1 MRFTHLRQLRG
12 WLARLFSIF
21 NRRRREREFTEEL
34 ESHLAF
40 HIEDNLRAG
49 MSPEEARRQAR
60 IKLGG
65 VTQTQELHREQRGL
79 PMLETLFQDLR
90 FGLRMLRKN
99 PGFSLI
105 AVLTLAL
112 GIGANTAIFSV
123 VNAVLLRPLPYAAP
137 ERLVFIYN
145 SVPGWGIQKLGL
157 FEAEF
162 LRLRDQ
168 ARALEQVSLY
178 TSTTLTLTGAGEPER
193 VSSGTASGELFAALG
208 VPPALGRSFKLEE
221 EPRGQS
227 NVVMLSHGFWR
238 RKFAASPD
246 VIGQSLTLDGRS
258 YTIVGVLPQSFKSP
272 LTLQADRA
280 IELWIPPGYNP
291 ASACCGHG
299 LNVVARL
306 RVGQT
311 LEQAQTE
318 INQIMAGVQRDY
330 PQGYPKDYPKDGTKQ
345 AMIKPLQQELV
356 GDLRL
361 ALWVLLAAVL
371 FVLLIACANVANL
384 LLARSELRAA
394 EIAIRAALGAGRAR
408 IIRQLLVE
416 SLLLAVIG
424 GGLGLLLAWRGLAL
438 LPALGAE
445 KLPRLQEIALDG
457 RVLGFT
463 LLVSLLTGV
472 VFGLAPAL
480 QALKFDLHT
489 ALKEG
494 GRASAS
500 IRGRSRLRA
509 ALVVAEVA
517 LSLML
522 LLGAGLLI
530 KSFWRLQQLDTGFRA
545 EQLLTL
551 RLFPP
556 ASTYP
561 NDQQVAAFYE
571 KLLDRVRSLPG
582 VKDAAVTD
590 GVPLGDWSG
599 GTQLEVEGQL
609 PKPGGHNTAGW
620 HVVSPDYF
628 RTLGVRLLR
637 GRLLEDADQGQATP
651 AALVNET
658 LARAH
663 WPNEDPLGRRIRLL
677 NRPQG
682 QATTAFLTVVGVVAD
697 LKNDGLTKAARQEVY
712 VPLRQRTAAI
722 AGMGFARQMTLAVR
736 TSVEPLNLVHAIRQE
751 VAALDRNVPIASVRT
766 MEQIL
771 ATVTVQPRFNMIL
784 LGIFAAVALVLAAVG
799 IYGVLSYSVT
809 QRTHEIGLRLAL
821 GAQQGEVLKLVVR
834 QGMILA
840 LLGVAIGL
848 AASFALTRLL
858 TGLLYG
864 VSATDPLTFI
874 VIALLLTVV
883 ALMACWIP
891 ARRATKVDPLIALR
905 TE

>member
-1 MRFTHLRQLRG
+1 
-12 WLARLFSIF
+12 
-21 NRRRREREFTEEL
+21 
-34 ESHLAF
+34 
-40 HIEDNLRAG
+40 
-49 MSPEEARRQAR
+49 
-60 IKLGG
+60 
-65 VTQTQELHREQRGL
+65 
-79 PMLETLFQDLR
+79 MLTLWQDIR
-90 FGLRMLRKN
+90 YIARMLRKN
-99 PGFSLI
+99 PGVSLI

-112 GIGANTAIFSV
+112 GIGANTTIFSV

-145 SVPGWGIQKLGL
+145 SAPGWGIQKLGL

-208 VPPALGRSFKLEE
+208 APPALGRIFKLAE
-221 EPRGQS
+221 EPRGQG
-227 NVVMLSHGFWR
+227 NVVILSHSFWQ
-238 RKFAASPD
+238 RKFAASPA

-258 YTIVGVLPQSFKSP
+258 YIIVGVLPQSFKSP
-272 LTLQADRA
+272 LELQADRA
-280 IELWIPPGYNP
+280 VELWIPPGYNP
-291 ASACCGHG
+291 AGSCCGHG

-318 INQIMAGVQRDY
+318 INAIMAGVKRDY
-330 PQGYPKDYPKDGTKQ
+330 PQGYPKDGTKQ
-345 AMIKPLQQELV
+345 ALLKPLQQE
-356 GDLRL
+356 
-361 ALWVLLAAVL
+361 
-371 FVLLIACANVANL
+371 IT
-384 LLARSELRAA
+384 
-394 EIAIRAALGAGRAR
+394 
-408 IIRQLLVE
+408 
-416 SLLLAVIG
+416 
-424 GGLGLLLAWRGLAL
+424 
-438 LPALGAE
+438 
-445 KLPRLQEIALDG
+445 LDG
-457 RVLGFT
+457 PVLGFT
-463 LLVSLLTGV
+463 LLVSLLTGI
-472 VFGLAPAL
+472 VFGLAPAW
-480 QALKFDLHT
+480 QALQFDLHT

-509 ALVVAEVA
+509 TLVVAEVA

-530 KSFWRLQQLDTGFRA
+530 RSFWRLQQVDTGFRA

-556 ASTYP
+556 ASTYA

-571 KLLDRVRSLPG
+571 KLLERVRSLPG

-590 GVPLGDWSG
+590 GLPLGDWSG
-599 GTQLEVEGQL
+599 GTMIEVEGQSFRT
-609 PKPGGHNTAGW
+609 GGHNTAGW
-620 HVVSPDYF
+620 HVVSPEFF

-637 GRLLEDADQGQATP
+637 GRLLEDADQEQATP
-651 AALVNET
+651 VAVVNET
-658 LARAH
+658 LARLH
-663 WPNEDPLGRRIRLL
+663 WPNEDPLGRRIRLP
-677 NRPQG
+677 NG
-682 QATTAFLTVVGVVAD
+682 SQATTAFLIVVGVVAD
-697 LKNDGLTKAARQEVY
+697 VKNDGLTEAVRQEVY

-736 TSVEPLNLVHAIRQE
+736 TSVEPLNLVNAIRQE
-751 VAALDRNVPIASVRT
+751 VMALDRNVPIASVRT
-766 MEQIL
+766 MEQIM

-874 VIALLLTVV
+874 VIALLLTMV
-883 ALMACWIP
+883 ALIACWIP
-891 ARRATKVDPLIALR
+891 ARRATKVDPMIALR
-905 TE
+905 HE

>member
-1 MRFTHLRQLRG
+1 MWTWINHTAGRIRALFRVSAEERDFRMELETHLSML
-12 WLARLFSIF
+12 
-21 NRRRREREFTEEL
+21 TEEK
-34 ESHLAF
+34 
-40 HIEDNLRAG
+40 IRAG
-49 MSPEEARRQAR
+49 LPSEEACRQAR
-60 IKLGG
+60 MELGG
-65 VTQTQELHREQRGL
+65 LAQLQQAHREVRGL
-79 PMLETLFQDLR
+79 PFVDELLQDLR
-90 FGLRMLRKN
+90 FGVRMLRKN

-145 SVPGWGIQKLGL
+145 SLPGWGIQKLGL

-168 ARALEQVSLY
+168 ARALEQVSFY

-193 VSSGTASGELFAALG
+193 VSSGTASGGLFTALG
-208 VPPALGRSFKLEE
+208 VPLALGRSFKLEE
-221 EPRGQS
+221 EPRGQN
-227 NVVMLSHGFWR
+227 NVVILSHGFWQ
-238 RKFAASPD
+238 RKFAASPN
-246 VIGQSLTLDGRS
+246 VIGQALTLDGRS

-272 LTLQADRA
+272 LELRADRA
-280 IELWIPPGYNP
+280 VELWIPPGYNP
-291 ASACCGHG
+291 ATACCGHG

-306 RVGQT
+306 RVGLT
-311 LEQAQTE
+311 LEQAKTE
-318 INQIMAGVQRDY
+318 INAIMAGVQRDY
-330 PQGYPKDYPKDGTKQ
+330 PQGYPQGYPKEGTKQ
-345 AMIKPLQQELV
+345 ALIKPLQQELV
-356 GDLRL
+356 GDLRR

-463 LLVSLLTGV
+463 LLVSLLTGI
-472 VFGLAPAL
+472 VFGLAPAF

-494 GRASAS
+494 GRAAAS

-530 KSFWRLQQLDTGFRA
+530 KSFWRLQQVDTGFRA

-556 ASTYP
+556 ASAYP

-571 KLLDRVRSLPG
+571 KLLERVRALPG

-599 GTQLEVEGQL
+599 GTMLEVEGQL

-620 HVVSPDYF
+620 HVVSPEFF

-637 GRLLEDADQGQATP
+637 GRLLEDADQEQAMSV
-651 AALVNET
+651 AVVNET

-663 WPNEDPLGRRIRLL
+663 WPNEDPLGQRIRLP
-677 NRPQG
+677 NGAR
-682 QATTAFLTVVGVVAD
+682 ATTAFLTVVGVVAD
-697 LKNDGLTKAARQEVY
+697 VKNVGLTEAARQEVY

-722 AGMGFARQMTLAVR
+722 AGMGFARQMTLAVS
-736 TSVEPLNLVHAIRQE
+736 TSVEPLILANAIRQE
-751 VAALDRNVPIASVRT
+751 VAALDRSVPIASVRT
-766 MEQIL
+766 MEQIM
-771 ATVTVQPRFNMIL
+771 ATFTVQPRFNMIL

-821 GAQQGEVLKLVVR
+821 GAQQGKVLKLVVR

-848 AASFALTRLL
+848 AASFVLTRLL

-874 VIALLLTVV
+874 VIALLLTIV

-891 ARRATKVDPLIALR
+891 ARRATKVDPMIALR
-905 TE
+905 HE